1 MSSPTAEGIGV
12 GLIGYGLAGRVFHAP
27 LIRATPG
34 LALRTIVAKMADAP
48 AEYLRAEYPDVG
60 VVPDVARMLAD
71 PAIALVVIATP
82 NNTHAALAKQ
92 ALRAGKAVVV
102 EKPFALSLAEA
113 REVLALAEAFGQ
125 PLTVFHNRRWDSD
138 FLSIRAALEAGVIG
152 RVVHFESHFDRFRPN
167 VRQRWRE
174 DGEAGSGVWFDL
186 GPHLVDQ
193 ALLLFGPPLAV
204 SADLAALRDGARAND
219 WAHVVLRYADKRV
232 VLHASLCVAG
242 HVPRFIV
249 HGTAGSLVKSGAD
262 QQETQLV
269 AGLRPGDPE
278 WGADPDPL
286 RLRDATGHERAI
298 PAPTGAQQQFYASLA
313 AALAGL
319 GPPPTLPHEVLAVQ
333 QVLEAAII
341 ASREGRTVD
350 LPQF

>member
-1 MSSPTAEGIGV
+1 MIWF
-12 GLIGYGLAGRVFHAP
+12 R
-27 LIRATPG
+27 RA
-34 LALRTIVAKMADAP
+34 LLELWAM
-48 AEYLRAEYPDVG
+48 
-60 VVPDVARMLAD
+60 
-71 PAIALVVIATP
+71 VVIIM
-82 NNTHAALAKQ
+82 
-92 ALRAGKAVVV
+92 VVG
-102 EKPFALSLAEA
+102 F
-113 REVLALAEAFGQ
+113 
-125 PLTVFHNRRWDSD
+125 
-138 FLSIRAALEAGVIG
+138 
-152 RVVHFESHFDRFRPN
+152 
-167 VRQRWRE
+167 
-174 DGEAGSGVWFDL
+174 L
-186 GPHLVDQ
+186 GPFGSYLDGGFLTRVSRWSLMMMG
-193 ALLLFGPPLAV
+193 AYVMIRPVLLLCRWLEW
-204 SADLAALRDGARAND
+204 LTHL
-219 WAHVVLRYADKRV
+219 
-232 VLHASLCVAG
+232 
-242 HVPRFIV
+242 PRFIV